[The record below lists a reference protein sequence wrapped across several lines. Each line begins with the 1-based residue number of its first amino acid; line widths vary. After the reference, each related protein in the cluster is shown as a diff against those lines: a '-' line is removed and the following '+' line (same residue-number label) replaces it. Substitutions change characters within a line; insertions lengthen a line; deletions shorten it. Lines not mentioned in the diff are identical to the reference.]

1 MSPPRFTECDAEDI
15 APDAPGAQRNDYGQ
29 MVMGRRWREA
39 LAGLSLDLLSN
50 ALDNALGKLMPPDRL
65 TLGGYNQAFHRMLV
79 NG

>member
-39 LAGLSLDLLSN
+39 LAL
-50 ALDNALGKLMPPDRL
+50 K
-65 TLGGYNQAFHRMLV
+65 
-79 NG
+79 